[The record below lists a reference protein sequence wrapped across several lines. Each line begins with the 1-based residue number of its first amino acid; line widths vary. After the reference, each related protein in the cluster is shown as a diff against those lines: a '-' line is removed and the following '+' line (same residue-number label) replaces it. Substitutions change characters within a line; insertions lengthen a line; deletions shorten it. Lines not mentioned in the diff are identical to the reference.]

1 MLVPGSE
8 NEKKFVA
15 NLLKK
20 HEKRIQEQNP
30 EKKLTQDIVC
40 MMNKEWLLHDQYL
53 FFIFYLDAQVYLKL
67 NYYNI
72 H

>member
-20 HEKRIQEQNP
+20 HEKRIQDENP
-30 EKKLTQDIVC
+30 QKKLSKDIMS
-40 MMNKEWLLHDQYL
+40 MMNKQ
-53 FFIFYLDAQVYLKL
+53 
-67 NYYNI
+67 
-72 H
+72 

>member
-30 EKKLTQDIVC
+30 EKKLSKDIFSI
-40 MMNKEWLLHDQYL
+40 MNKE
-53 FFIFYLDAQVYLKL
+53 
-67 NYYNI
+67 
-72 H
+72 

>member
-20 HEKRIQEQNP
+20 HEKRIKERNP
-30 EKKLTQDIVC
+30 EKKLTNDIVSI
-40 MMNKEWLLHDQYL
+40 MNNNE
-53 FFIFYLDAQVYLKL
+53 
-67 NYYNI
+67 
-72 H
+72 